1 MFLLSFHIGIAS
13 GEAGTTG
20 ILSRLKRWHEI
31 QNYKQSKSIIT
42 VQNKNSCNIADF
54 I

>member
-1 MFLLSFHIGIAS
+1 MFLLCFNIGIAS

-31 QNYKQSKSIIT
+31 QNYKESKLIIS
-42 VQNKNSCNIADF
+42 VQKKTAVM
-54 I
+54 